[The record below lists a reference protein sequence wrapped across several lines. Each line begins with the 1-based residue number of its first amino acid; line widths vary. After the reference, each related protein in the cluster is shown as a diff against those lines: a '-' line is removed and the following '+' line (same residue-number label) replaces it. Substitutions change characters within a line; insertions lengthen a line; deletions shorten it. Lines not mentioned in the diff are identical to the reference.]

1 MLIAKITSSFCDDTA
16 VALVQDDKKVL
27 SSRRFADR
35 ETQRRLGGI
44 SPREAALQHKEH
56 LPRLLG
62 ECLQES
68 GLSVSDVDAIAVTT
82 KPGLVIALK
91 EGIRKGLELSRLYK
105 KDFISIHHMRAHAL
119 SAFLVCDSLSF
130 PFISML
136 ISGGHALIVL
146 ARSASD
152 FTIFGKY
159 CESTSGSPGECL
171 DKIAR
176 ELRISEMKEF
186 LDVHPGAAVEQLA
199 SRSSPN
205 GHLRYSVIGP
215 HTSGADMNFS
225 QLKSSYLNLARK
237 HSTEEGFSIEDF
249 CASVQHHVTRHIVSK
264 LHNCLEY
271 LRVSGQLPDIKHI
284 VISGGVAANG
294 YICNGISKLAN
305 LHGLE
310 VVKVP
315 PRLCTDNA
323 EMVAWNGI
331 LCLMENSADVH
342 RYPEIPE
349 SVYAHARFPIDCT
362 CRETRIVVAAAPGF
376 HLHDAPVDAIAVG
389 GQWMRAIRTIRRVSW
404 RGAHTLQRSTRPR
417 LRQVGKS
424 AFISCVSCVFHAV
437 SRLPMSLPL
446 RKTPKLGEV
455 SNGRIS
461 ASAAFKG
468 NEWRIGRFP
477 TCSRYPS

>member
-1 MLIAKITSSFCDDTA
+1 MLLQRSFRAFATARRTVIVLGIESSCDDTA

-44 SPREAALQHKEH
+44 SPREVALQHKEH
-56 LPRLLG
+56 LPRLLD
-62 ECLQES
+62 ECLNES
-68 GLSVSDVDAIAVTT
+68 SLSVSDVDAIAVST
-82 KPGLVIALK
+82 KPGLIIALK

-130 PFISML
+130 PFLSML

-146 ARSASD
+146 VCGASD
-152 FTIFGKY
+152 FTIFG
-159 CESTSGSPGECL
+159 ESTSGSPGECL

-176 ELRISEMKEF
+176 ELQISEMREF

-237 HSTEEGFSIEDF
+237 HRTEEGFSIEDF

-264 LHNCLEY
+264 MHNCLEY
-271 LRVSGQLPDIKHI
+271 LRVSEQLPHIKHI

-294 YICNGISKLAN
+294 YICNGISKLSS

-310 VVKVP
+310 VVTVP

-331 LCLMENSADVH
+331 LCLTENSADVY

-349 SVYAHARFPIDCT
+349 SVYAHARFPI
-362 CRETRIVVAAAPGF
+362 G
-376 HLHDAPVDAIAVG
+376 
-389 GQWMRAIRTIRRVSW
+389 
-404 RGAHTLQRSTRPR
+404 
-417 LRQVGKS
+417 
-424 AFISCVSCVFHAV
+424 
-437 SRLPMSLPL
+437 
-446 RKTPKLGEV
+446 
-455 SNGRIS
+455 
-461 ASAAFKG
+461 
-468 NEWRIGRFP
+468 
-477 TCSRYPS
+477 TCSRSLVPSKPRRKLGITTVHGDLPLKVFDKDQLKREYEASCEVARSEG